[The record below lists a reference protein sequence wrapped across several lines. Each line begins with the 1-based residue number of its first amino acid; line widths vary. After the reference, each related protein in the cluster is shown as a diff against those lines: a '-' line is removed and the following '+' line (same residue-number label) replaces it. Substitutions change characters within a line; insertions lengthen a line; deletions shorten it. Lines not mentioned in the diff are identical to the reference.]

1 MLPKSIYLNFLKLNQ
16 KKLYKTDV
24 KIVVSFYKFF
34 EVPDTLSLQNL
45 LKLVLNKTEIKGTI
59 LIANE
64 GVNGTISGKQDEIT
78 AVLEKMWSLDFFVD
92 LKPKYSFAYKNP
104 FFRMKIRL
112 KKEIVTIGLPEISPN
127 KIVGDYV
134 KPENWNDLISDKS
147 LLLID
152 TRNSYEV
159 SIGSFENALNP
170 NINNFREFPD
180 WVTKNLI
187 NKNPEIKNRKIAMFC
202 TGGIRCEKSTSYLK
216 SLGFD
221 EVYHLEGGILKY
233 LEKIPKN
240 ESKWNGSCFVFD
252 YRVSVNH
259 NLELG
264 HYEMCFACRM
274 PISQNDKTHKY
285 FVEGESCHHCF
296 KTSSYKQKNRFKER
310 QKQIEISR
318 EKNQSHIGQV
328 KTENLFK

>member
-1 MLPKSIYLNFLKLNQ
+1 MLPKSNYLNFLKLNE
-16 KKLYKTDV
+16 KKLNTTDV
-24 KIVVSFYKFF
+24 KVVVAFYKFF
-34 EVPDTLSLQNL
+34 EVPNTLELQNSL
-45 LKLVLNKTEIKGTI
+45 RLILSKTEIKGTI
-59 LIANE
+59 LIAKE
-64 GVNGTISGKQDEIT
+64 GINGTIAGKKDEVT
-78 AVLEKMWSLDFFVD
+78 VALEKIWDLDFLID
-92 LKPKYSFAYKNP
+92 LEPKYSFAYKNP

-127 KIVGDYV
+127 KIVGNYI
-134 KPENWNDLISDKS
+134 KPENWNDLISDKN

-170 NINNFREFPD
+170 NIKSFREFPD

-187 NKNPEIKNRKIAMFC
+187 NNDLEIKNKKVAMFC

-216 SLGFD
+216 SIGFD
-221 EVYHLEGGILKY
+221 KVYHLEGGILKY

-252 YRVSVNH
+252 YRVSVDH

-274 PISQNDKTHKY
+274 PISSTDKMHKY
-285 FVEGESCHHCF
+285 YVKGESCHHCF
-296 KTSSYKQKNRFKER
+296 KSSNEKQKKRFKER

-318 EKNQSHIGQV
+318 KKDQCHIGQT
-328 KTENLFK
+328 KN

>member
-1 MLPKSIYLNFLKLNQ
+1 MSPKSNYLNFLKLNE
-16 KKLYKTDV
+16 KKLNTSDV
-24 KIVVSFYKFF
+24 KIVVAFYKFF
-34 EVPDTLSLQNL
+34 EVFNTLELQNS
-45 LKLVLNKTEIKGTI
+45 LKLIFIKTEIKGTI
-59 LIANE
+59 LIAKE
-64 GVNGTISGKQDEIT
+64 GINGTIAGKKGEIT
-78 AVLEKMWSLDFFVD
+78 LALEKIWNLDFLTD
-92 LKPKYSFAYKNP
+92 LDPKYSFAYKNP

-127 KIVGDYV
+127 KIVGNYI
-134 KPENWNDLISDKS
+134 KPENWNDLISDKN

-170 NINNFREFPD
+170 NIKSFREFPD

-187 NKNPEIKNRKIAMFC
+187 NKDPEIKNKKVAMFC

-216 SLGFD
+216 SIGFE

-233 LEKIPKN
+233 LEKVPKN
-240 ESKWNGSCFVFD
+240 VSKWKGSCFVFD
-252 YRVSVNH
+252 YRVSVDH

-274 PISQNDKTHKY
+274 PISTTDKMHEY
-285 FVEGESCHHCF
+285 FVQGESCHHCF
-296 KTSSYKQKNRFKER
+296 KSSNDKQKKRFKER
-310 QKQIEISR
+310 QKQIELSR
-318 EKNQSHIGQV
+318 KKNQLHIGQS
-328 KTENLFK
+328 KN